1 MKLILMTLIT
11 IGASAIIVWALIK
24 LVEKIYNIQV
34 LRHSDHNHDVTK
46 QKQGIVYNK
55 NGKDGERLEA
65 DQSTITPF

>member
-11 IGASAIIVWALIK
+11 IGAIAIIVWALVK
-24 LVEKIYNIQV
+24 LVEKIYNVGV
-34 LRHSDHNHDVTK
+34 LRHSLHNHDVTK